1 MGVCDYM
8 TPQNETKHNKAVRK
22 VANDHKKNGYN
33 VHADIPGFKK
43 PAGIGKDNRIP
54 DVVATKNGRTKIVE
68 VETPTSLRT
77 DKKQQSTFRRSA
89 AHRKNTTFHT
99 EVTSKKKR

>member
-1 MGVCDYM
+1 M
-8 TPQNETKHNKAVRK
+8 PHRNETKHNKSVRT
-22 VANDHKKNGYN
+22 VANEHKNNGYD
-33 VHADIPGFKK
+33 VHADISGFKK

-54 DVVATKNGRTKIVE
+54 DIVATKNGRTKIIE
-68 VETPTSLRT
+68 VETPTSLMT
-77 DKKQQSTFRRSA
+77 DKNQQSTFRRSA